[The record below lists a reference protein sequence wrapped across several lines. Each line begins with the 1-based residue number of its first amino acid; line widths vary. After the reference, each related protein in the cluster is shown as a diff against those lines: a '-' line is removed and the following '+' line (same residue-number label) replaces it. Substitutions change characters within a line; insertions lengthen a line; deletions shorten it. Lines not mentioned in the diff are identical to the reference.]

1 MVTEYQNLR
10 DGHQR
15 WREGRSRFT
24 HRLLTAIE
32 SGFRP
37 SPLHIHNRNE
47 TAHMTESIN
56 TTTPADDDD
65 VFEAASRDFVSKA
78 DFKDRLVMIYP
89 TGKTEVQMSKTTG
102 KSYTQYETYT
112 VVLDDG
118 PDGYQ
123 ENVLDTDQ
131 DEPGMRPNRIPSV
144 AEHGPQVAEN
154 YRWSAGGI
162 ASQITGKA
170 KMPAKNGGVPGG
182 VLGRVNALPIKGKS
196 AAWGLKDP
204 TEADRALAV
213 EPEIKAA
220 RLAARDE
227 IVASLKAA
235 EVEDAF

>member
-1 MVTEYQNLR
+1 
-10 DGHQR
+10 
-15 WREGRSRFT
+15 
-24 HRLLTAIE
+24 
-32 SGFRP
+32 
-37 SPLHIHNRNE
+37 
-47 TAHMTESIN
+47 MTESIN
-56 TTTPADDDD
+56 TTSPAVDDDD
-65 VFEAASRDFVSKA
+65 LFEGASRDFVNKA

-89 TGKTEVQMSKTTG
+89 TGVTESRMSKTTG

-118 PDGYQ
+118 PEGYQ

-144 AEHGPQVAEN
+144 AEHGAQVVEN

-162 ASQITGKA
+162 ASQITNKA
-170 KMPAKNGGVPGG
+170 KMPAKNNGVPGG

-204 TEADRALAV
+204 TAEDRARAV
-213 EPEIKAA
+213 EPEVKAI

-227 IVASLKAA
+227 IVAALKAA
-235 EVEDAF
+235 ETEDAF